1 MMYLR
6 IIFILD
12 SIHKNH
18 SRDHLK
24 TLEFKNV
31 HNLKIKLKRFYFSS
45 AAVKERLSDGAI
57 IIVLLSI

>member
-12 SIHKNH
+12 STHRNH

-45 AAVKERLSDGAI
+45 AIKERLSDGAI

>member
-12 SIHKNH
+12 STHRNH
-18 SRDHLK
+18 SRDRLK

-45 AAVKERLSDGAI
+45 TAIKERLSDGAI